1 MIPIAGIP
9 KVYWFGKESNIN
21 ILVMELLERN
31 IEDVISENCSVKR
44 FSMMTIL
51 LVVD

>member
-1 MIPIAGIP
+1 MHLAGIP
-9 KVYWFGKESNIN
+9 KVYWFGNESNIN

-31 IEDVISENCSVKR
+31 IEDLIGERSKR

-51 LVVD
+51 LLVD

>member
-1 MIPIAGIP
+1 
-9 KVYWFGKESNIN
+9 
-21 ILVMELLERN
+21 LLERN
-31 IEDVISENCSVKR
+31 IEDVIGEKCSVKR